1 MLKTKDFYY
10 DLPEELI
17 AQHPCDKRENSR
29 MMVLNKVT
37 GEIEHD
43 HFYNIKKYI
52 KPTDTLV
59 LNDTRVIPARI
70 FGHRAEKEE
79 KIEIL
84 LLNHKDDTWETL
96 VKPGKK
102 AKIGTEIIF
111 SISFKRK

>member
-43 HFYNIKKYI
+43 HFYNIKKIYKTHGHPCI
-52 KPTDTLV
+52 KRYKGYSCENFRPQ
-59 LNDTRVIPARI
+59 
-70 FGHRAEKEE
+70 
-79 KIEIL
+79 
-84 LLNHKDDTWETL
+84 
-96 VKPGKK
+96 
-102 AKIGTEIIF
+102 
-111 SISFKRK
+111 S